1 MVVYYVLLAH
11 QRWQLIKR
19 KNIPRRLRF
28 SVRASTAVQ
37 FYMIYLTNFHK
48 KISKCKVEISRKLPM
63 NMCALRDGPFE
74 LLTSLLPP
82 SGQLEHERRPRGAEK
97 LPTDCCK
104 RKVCF
109 SFPIYGDRTGVNV
122 DKTLS
127 QSRKKSRL
135 SKSKDIVLKYLLL
148 KWKSATRTASKV
160 FIDWFLK
167 PN

>member
-63 NMCALRDGPFE
+63 NMCALRDEPFE

-97 LPTDCCK
+97 LPTDQHVTLQREQTCSQPAARGRFASASPFMATVRGWMLIKLCLRVAK
-104 RKVCF
+104 SHDWVKVKISCWN
-109 SFPIYGDRTGVNV
+109 IY
-122 DKTLS
+122 
-127 QSRKKSRL
+127 
-135 SKSKDIVLKYLLL
+135 Y
-148 KWKSATRTASKV
+148 
-160 FIDWFLK
+160 
-167 PN
+167 